1 MIAFSA
7 RKTAKNSQKAL
18 SLLPHKSAMALLLET
33 KAFGQNLPS
42 GFVSFASIKQTMID
56 NPFVSLVCEFHGQHA
71 LGHIQGFLGHLQF
84 ATMPQHAEGGF
95 RGKPWRETPVT
106 RASMAE
112 YTGQQALRHVLNQKG
127 AWQRLQSLETCNPF
141 GQGVFEGDSYIVIF
155 SEEAFLFHLYRKAS
169 EGMASV
175 LLAEEEGREAQKHAQ
190 EISEDENR
198 SEAQDHAEFINWQEG
213 RSKGMSEEEALNLT
227 QSLGIQFFP
236 GEKNAP
242 LSIGTRVK
250 AFHPHTLGVLH
261 FGKIVG
267 SASGS
272 ARTGGMNYQIRFE
285 VRSGRRTKF
294 WVKSEDIALIEL
306 NGEFISRSN
315 GQEIPFH
322 QAFHV
327 FEEDEHGDQ
336 VGPSLFR
343 GREKDCDKFLEQ
355 HQSLHK
361 GILLVAPV
369 GY

>member
-1 MIAFSA
+1 MIVFSA
-7 RKTAKNSQKAL
+7 RKTAKNSQKAF

-42 GFVSFASIKQTMID
+42 GFVSFASLRQAVID
-56 NPFVSLVCEFHGQHA
+56 NPFVSLICEFHGQHA

-84 ATMPQHAEGGF
+84 KTMPEFAEGGF
-95 RGKPWRETPVT
+95 RGKPWGKTPVS

-112 YTGQQALRHVLNQKG
+112 YTGQRALRHVANQKG
-127 AWQRLQSLETCNPF
+127 AWVRLQSLEGCNPW
-141 GQGVFEGDSYIVIF
+141 GQGVFEGYSYIVIF
-155 SEEAFLFHLYRKAS
+155 SEEAFLFQLYRKAS

-175 LLAEEEGREAQKHAQ
+175 LLAEEEAKHAHAQ
-190 EISEDENR
+190 E
-198 SEAQDHAEFINWQEG
+198 EARKEAEFERANP
-213 RSKGMSEEEALNLT
+213 
-227 QSLGIQFFP
+227 QFFP